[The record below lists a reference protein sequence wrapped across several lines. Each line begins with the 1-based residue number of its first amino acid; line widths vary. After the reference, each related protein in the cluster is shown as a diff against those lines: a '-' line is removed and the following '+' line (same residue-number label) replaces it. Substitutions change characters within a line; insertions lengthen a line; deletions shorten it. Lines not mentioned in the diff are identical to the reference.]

1 MFLPKRHLCLI
12 YSTKRQYLPRPLA
25 LNMNQQHILHISEL
39 TKKVRYLLESELNTV
54 WLTGEISNFIAAAS
68 GHWYLSLKDSKSQVK
83 CAMFKGSNKRVRI
96 NQGALPSNGQQV
108 LVRAKISLY
117 EPRGDF
123 QLIIEHMED
132 AGAGLLRQQFEQ
144 LKNKLHKQGLFDLA
158 YKKPL
163 PSIINHVGVVTSPSG
178 AAIKDILAVLKR
190 RNPNIMVTI
199 YPALVQGEL
208 AQADIC
214 HAIYQANLRNECD
227 VLIVGRGGGS
237 LEDLWP
243 FNEEPV
249 VQAIYQSVLPIISA
263 VGHEIDTTLSDY
275 VADLRAPTPSAAAEL
290 VSSDSE
296 QLIKQLTSL
305 RQRLFNA
312 QLTLLTS
319 FTKSQGYL
327 QHRLAQ
333 VHPEQKLQLQQQKA
347 DELSLRLKQLICRKI
362 AQHTEKPSQLLQRLL
377 TQNPRKLIAQQ
388 DQQVMHIK
396 SRLLQAMHKNLQ
408 YNAER
413 FSHVVEQLHLVSPLA
428 TIARGYSVTRNKN
441 DKVITKVAQVK
452 AGDIISVQLSDG
464 HINAS
469 VLKNDKC

>member
-1 MFLPKRHLCLI
+1 
-12 YSTKRQYLPRPLA
+12 
-25 LNMNQQHILHISEL
+25 MNQQHILQISEL

-54 WLTGEISNFIAAAS
+54 WLTGEISNFIAAIS

-83 CAMFKGSNKRVRI
+83 CAMFKGSNKRVRF
-96 NQGALPSNGQQV
+96 NQGALPRNGQQV
-108 LVRAKISLY
+108 LVRAKVSLY

-132 AGAGLLRQQFEQ
+132 AGAGLLRQQYEQ
-144 LKNKLHKQGLFDLA
+144 LKNKLNKQGLFDLA

-163 PSIINHVGVVTSPSG
+163 PSIINHVGVVTSPTG

-237 LEDLWP
+237 LEDLWS
-243 FNEEPV
+243 FNEERV
-249 VQAIYQSVLPIISA
+249 VQAIHQSVLPIISA

-275 VADLRAPTPSAAAEL
+275 AADHRAPTPSAAAEL
-290 VSSDSE
+290 VSSDSVE
-296 QLIKQLTSL
+296 LNKQRTSL
-305 RQRLFNA
+305 QQRLINA
-312 QLTLLTS
+312 QLTILS
-319 FTKSQGYL
+319 NFTKSQGYL
-327 QHRLAQ
+327 KHRLTQ

-347 DELSLRLKQLICRKI
+347 DELSLRLKQLISRKI
-362 AQHTEKPSQLLQRLL
+362 AQHKENPSQLSQRLL
-377 TQNPRKLIAQQ
+377 TQSPSKLITQQ
-388 DQQVMHIK
+388 HQQVINIQ
-396 SRLLQAMHKNLQ
+396 SRLLQAMHKSLQ
-408 YNAER
+408 HNGER
-413 FSHVVEQLHLVSPLA
+413 FRHVVEQLHLVSPLA

-441 DKVITKVAQVK
+441 DKVITKIAHVK
-452 AGDIISVQLSDG
+452 KGDIISVQLTDG
-464 HINAS
+464 RINAS
-469 VLKNDKC
+469 VLKND